1 MATQTLITLTTIYPR
16 AKSEELEATE
26 FAEALAASLPAYLTL
41 TNMYKIHIPNK
52 PEDDY
57 STSYRVTL
65 DFNKVSPEDTVDIH
79 NIIHQMEKALDWN
92 PMDYHWDMI
101 MLLPLPGY
109 IPDCAPIYILDFT
122 FEG

>member
-1 MATQTLITLTTIYPR
+1 MATPTLITLTTIYPR
-16 AKSEELEATE
+16 AKSEELEATD

-41 TNMYKIHIPNK
+41 AGMYKIHNPNK

-57 STSYRVTL
+57 STSYRVHL
-65 DFNKVSPEDTVDIH
+65 EFNKVSPEDTADLH
-79 NIIHQMEKALDWN
+79 NIIHQVEKALDWN

-101 MLLPLPGY
+101 LLVPNYDPNGT
-109 IPDCAPIYILDFT
+109 PIYMLDFT